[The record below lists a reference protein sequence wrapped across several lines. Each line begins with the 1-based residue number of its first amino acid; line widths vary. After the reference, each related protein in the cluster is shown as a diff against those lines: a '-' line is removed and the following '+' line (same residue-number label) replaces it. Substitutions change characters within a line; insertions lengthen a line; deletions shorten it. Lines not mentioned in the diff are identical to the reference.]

1 MDYSFFGHFLSYI
14 QMMAA
19 IDLALIFIDKG
30 SLAVKLQ
37 NRILEFIR
45 EQAHPI
51 LNKAG
56 TATQR
61 CRKDRLSKTEKG
73 KKALGLADIIRGYK
87 TAFEPKT
94 EAEKLSSFLPAMGLT
109 SGIFCIIYMILIPY
123 LLKSQNELCLHFLI
137 FATEAI
143 FISQAVTVLTLFMK
157 ETFLGYLSSLIIAI
171 LWIFVPMFII
181 TILHLFNA
189 TIECFSIE
197 FYLSLF
203 ILLPMTPILTMAVR
217 ICYLIYVRYSRIRY
231 IKNKTKELQNLLELS
246 KNGSSQES
254 AID

>member
-37 NRILEFIR
+37 NRILEFIQ
-45 EQAHPI
+45 EKAQST
-51 LNKAG
+51 LNEAG
-56 TATQR
+56 AMTQR

-143 FISQAVTVLTLFMK
+143 FISQVVTVLTLFMK
-157 ETFLGYLSSLIIAI
+157 ETFLGYLSSLAI
-171 LWIFVPMFII
+171 SMSWMMASMFVIV
-181 TILHLFNA
+181 ILYYFNA
-189 TIECFSIE
+189 VIECFDIN
-197 FYLSLF
+197 FYLLLF
-203 ILLPMTPILTMAVR
+203 ILLPMTPILTMAFR
-217 ICYLIYVRYSRIRY
+217 ICLLICIRKSRIRY
-231 IKNKTKELQNLLELS
+231 IKNKTKELRNLLE
-246 KNGSSQES
+246 
-254 AID
+254 